1 MLRFLI
7 AIALA
12 AAAMVVLSMSAASI
26 AACDSAKT
34 ENSPDGAPP
43 PCNQGPFAFGP
54 GGSSAPLPGDDTTTP
69 FCSSDNSSSPVI
81 QKLPP
86 GGRYAVGSK
95 VNYVGTRD
103 DQGDCKLEIVC
114 LCDVP
119 NATNE
124 PAPDVDAGDAAA
136 PAPAPTTGGPV
147 WTCQ

>member
-12 AAAMVVLSMSAASI
+12 AAAMAVLSMSAASI
-26 AACDSAKT
+26 AACDSAT
-34 ENSPDGAPP
+34 TTNSPDGAPP
-43 PCNQGPFAFGP
+43 PCSQGPFAFGP
-54 GGSSAPLPGDDTTTP
+54 GGGTAPLPGDDTTTP
-69 FCSSDNSSSPVI
+69 ACSADNSTLPVI

-103 DQGDCKLEIVC
+103 EQGDCKLETVC
-114 LCDVP
+114 SCDYP
-119 NATNE
+119 SATTQPE
-124 PAPDVDAGDAAA
+124 PVDAGDAAA
-136 PAPAPTTGGPV
+136 PAPSPSNGAPV